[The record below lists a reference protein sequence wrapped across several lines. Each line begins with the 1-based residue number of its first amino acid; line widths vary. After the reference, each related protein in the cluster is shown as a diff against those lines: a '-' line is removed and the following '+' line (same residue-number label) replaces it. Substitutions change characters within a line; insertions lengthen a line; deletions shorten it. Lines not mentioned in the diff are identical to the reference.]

1 MTENKNLRKIA
12 LDLLLEYENQG
23 KYVNLSLSSHKTD
36 GLSQEERSLLTAILY
51 TSVERKLRYDYYVA
65 AISAR
70 PLDKFDITT
79 RCILRLGLCQLLDMD
94 AIPAF
99 AAVNE
104 TVKLARNKGE
114 RSFVNFVMREADRRR
129 DSLPLPDR
137 NKNLSKY
144 LSVAYSFPLWIVKRF
159 ISVFGE
165 DRAEKILAGFS
176 EIPTTDLRVNT
187 AVVSTDELLSK
198 LLEMGLS
205 VSNSPYSPD
214 SLRIEGSVDPRK
226 LPYYNEGGFIVQD
239 AACSAAI
246 YALSAMP
253 GDKIADVCAC
263 PGGKSFAAAMA
274 MKNEGEIHSFDIH
287 ESKLSL
293 IESGAERLGID
304 IITTEERDARYPDE
318 ALLESLDRVICDVPC
333 SGLGVLS
340 KKPDLRYKSEEGICE
355 LPSLQYEILSASA
368 KYLKVGGRLIYS
380 TCTILPEENEAVVER
395 FIKENP
401 GYRTVDFN
409 IGEFDSKNGSFTF
422 IPCDHK
428 TDGFFLS
435 LIEREI

>member
-36 GLSQEERSLLTAILY
+36 GLSQDERSLLTALLY

-70 PLDKFDITT
+70 PLDKLDITT

-114 RSFVNFVMREADRRR
+114 RGFVNFVMREADRRR
-129 DSLPLPDR
+129 DSLPLPDK

-144 LSVAYSFPLWIVKRF
+144 LSVAYSFPLWIVRRF

-165 DRAEKILAGFS
+165 DGAENILAGFS
-176 EIPTTDLRVNT
+176 EIPSTDLRVNT
-187 AVVSTDELLSK
+187 SVVDTDTLLSE
-198 LLEMGLS
+198 LSGMGLS
-205 VSNSPYSPD
+205 VRRSPYSPE
-214 SLRIEGSVDPRK
+214 SLRIDGSVDPRK

-246 YALSAMP
+246 HALSAMP
-253 GDKIADVCAC
+253 GDIVADVCAC

-274 MKNEGEIHSFDIH
+274 MKNKGEIHSFDIH

-293 IESGAERLGID
+293 IESGAERLGIN
-304 IITTEERDARYPDE
+304 IITTAQRDARYPDE
-318 ALLESLDRVICDVPC
+318 GLLERIDKVICDVPC

-340 KKPDLRYKSEEGICE
+340 KKPDLRYKSEDGISE
-355 LPSLQYEILSASA
+355 IPELQYEILSASA

-380 TCTILPEENEAVVER
+380 TCTILPEENEMVVER

-401 GYRTVDFN
+401 GYHTVDFK
-409 IGEFDSKNGSFTF
+409 IGEYESKNGSFTF
-422 IPCDHK
+422 VPSVHK

-435 LIEREI
+435 LIEREN